1 MGLDMYLTKKTSV
14 KNYAWDAK
22 EKKKFKVTI
31 RKGGEDIPH
40 IKKERI
46 TAIEEDIMYWRKANA
61 IHDWFVKNCQ
71 EGNDDCRTAY
81 VSEEQIKEL
90 LELLKQVIQNKHNLE
105 LVAELL
111 PTTQGFF
118 FGGTDYDDYYFDVI
132 ENTIKV
138 LQEEIDAMSDETYFD
153 YYYHSSW

>member
-22 EKKKFKVTI
+22 EKKKYKVSV
-31 RKGGEDIPH
+31 RRGGEDIAH

-71 EGNDDCRTAY
+71 EGIDDCRTAY

-90 LELLKQVIQNKHNLE
+90 LELLNKVIQNKHNPN

-111 PTTQGFF
+111 PTTAGFF
-118 FGGTDYDDYYFDVI
+118 FGGTEYDEYYFQVI

-138 LQEEIDAMSDETYFD
+138 LQEEVDVMSEETYFD
-153 YYYHSSW
+153 YYYYSSW